1 MKNRHLLVA
10 LFLVFSVSMIAQ
22 NKMGDNPATI
32 QAGSLL
38 ELESLTKGLRLPR
51 IPLNDV
57 TKWTLDGSPVSGMV
71 IFNDSGSVP
80 HGLYYWNVDNS
91 QWEQVVTLS
100 QLILELAKK
109 EDITNKSTDV
119 AADGASDTKYPSVKA
134 VKTYVD
140 NATPADASTSA
151 KGIVQL
157 TGDLGGTATA
167 PTVPGLLLKED
178 LTNKSTDVNA
188 DGASNTRYPGVKA
201 IKDYVDVAV
210 AGATIAD
217 ATSSVKGK
225 IQLAGDLGGTG
236 STAAAPVI
244 TDNAITTNKINNAA
258 VTAAKIETLSD
269 ANIIVGTTTGNAK
282 VALNGD
288 ATMTNTGLVTIANGA
303 VTGVKLNSMGA
314 TNGQVL
320 SYSTGSSTWAPLT
333 IGNASVTGVGLIQL
347 GGDLAGTGSSATSPR
362 ITIGA
367 VTAAKIETLTSGQ
380 IIVGTATGN
389 AKVTLSGDVTMAGT
403 GVTTIASNAVSTA
416 KIVDGAVTAAKIEAL
431 PNTKIIVGTTT
442 GNAKVA
448 LSGDVSM
455 DNTGVTTI
463 ANGAVTASKLNSMG
477 ASTGQ
482 VLSYNGTGWSPLTI
496 GNASTTVSGLIQLAG
511 DLGGTGSTAINP
523 IISTGAVTAQKIEG
537 LQNGQIIVGTDGT
550 AANNAKVTLS
560 GDVTMDGTG
569 TTTIAANAV
578 TNSKIAAGA
587 VDGLKIAD
595 MGAGPGDV
603 LTYGGP
609 STGWSPS
616 SLPDATGG
624 LKGVIQLGG
633 DLDPAGSA
641 SAPVIASNAITTAKI
656 NNGAVTASKIEG
668 LASGQIIVGVDGTAA
683 NNAKVTLSGDV
694 TMANTGV
701 TTIAANAVTTA
712 KINDAAVT
720 LPKMANI
727 AATSLIGNSTGA
739 AAAPQAIT
747 LGSGLS
753 FNGTTLAAVNTNYTV
768 VNSATYTVTPTDYI
782 IKSMYGSGGP
792 LITLPNP
799 ATSIGRTLIV
809 IEGTSTNTVT
819 FDGGIV
825 VGATQSVQANLTY
838 LLVCDGTNWRICAQ

>member
-569 TTTIAANAV
+569 TTTIAPDAV
-578 TNSKIAAGA
+578 TTIKIVNKA
-587 VDGLKIAD
+587 VDATKLAD
-595 MGAGPGDV
+595 MGATPGQV
-603 LTYGGP
+603 LGYSGTA
-609 STGWSPS
+609 WSPIT
-616 SLPDATGG
+616 LPDATSA
-624 LKGVIQLGG
+624 LSGVIKLGG
-633 DLDPAGSA
+633 DLAGSTSTA
-641 SAPVIASNAITTAKI
+641 AAPVITDNAISTPKI
-656 NNGAVTASKIEG
+656 A
-668 LASGQIIVGVDGTAA
+668 
-683 NNAKVTLSGDV
+683 
-694 TMANTGV
+694 
-701 TTIAANAVTTA
+701 
-712 KINDAAVT
+712 DAAVT
-720 LPKMANI
+720 LPKMANL
-727 AATSLIGNSTGA
+727 AATSLIGNSTA
-739 AAAPQAIT
+739 SAAAPQAIT
-747 LGSGLS
+747 LGSGLALS
-753 FNGTTLAAVNTNYTV
+753 AGVLSTTARNLNVYTVPGTTATLIDGDGIDVVVLTLASTTVTLPSPSAANKGRLIYVIDGSLLGDAYT
-768 VNSATYTVTPTDYI
+768 SIVTPTPRGLKTGVSSGESVAWVSD
-782 IKSMYGSGGP
+782 GSNW
-792 LITLPNP
+792 ITMTGN
-799 ATSIGRTLIV
+799 
-809 IEGTSTNTVT
+809 
-819 FDGGIV
+819 
-825 VGATQSVQANLTY
+825 
-838 LLVCDGTNWRICAQ
+838 